1 MCVCMYQTIVFHRNL
16 YIIFSYGIQ
25 TRYYILLQFLPNAL
39 RRNLVKELKHCRPL
53 NGKHTS
59 SNSTVTILLPFF
71 KTVTIDPSWLRILL
85 LPMVVVVVVNCE
97 VVG

>member
-1 MCVCMYQTIVFHRNL
+1 MYVCMYQAIVFHRNL

-59 SNSTVTILLPFF
+59 SNSTVTI
-71 KTVTIDPSWLRILL
+71 DASWLRILL
-85 LPMVVVVVVNCE
+85 LPMVVVVVNCE